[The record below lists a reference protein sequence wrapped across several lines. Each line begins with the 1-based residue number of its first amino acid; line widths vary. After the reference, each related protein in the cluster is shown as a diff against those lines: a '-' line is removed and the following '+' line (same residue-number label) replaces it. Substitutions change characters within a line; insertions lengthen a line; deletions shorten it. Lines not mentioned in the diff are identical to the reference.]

1 MAEQELIKVV
11 FEFQDGTVRELEGK
25 EVNEWHA
32 MLLMQSDY
40 LLPGG
45 EDHVLA
51 RGFGGLVQGF
61 VPEEATKTNPSWE
74 RILV

>member
-1 MAEQELIKVV
+1 MGDKELVKVT
-11 FEFQDGTVRELEGK
+11 FEFEGGTEKVLEGS
-25 EVNEWHA
+25 ELHTWMA
-32 MLLMQSDY
+32 ICLGQSDY
-40 LLPGG
+40 LLPGA